1 MKSNNTYARYIRTK
15 DIIFKHAKGMRDIF
29 GLEFHPYHEIFL
41 FLEGDAEFIS
51 GTFRKVLEKN
61 SLVIIPKESF
71 HHFVVHG
78 PEEEYHRCVLNFG
91 TSGELGRLIEEKMQ
105 DVCILHADAEMCALF
120 KKLCTHTADSN
131 VYKKELLLKAVF
143 TEILLEAD
151 TSRKHQNE
159 EENMPINPIIKDA
172 VKFINKNAG
181 SISHIRDVA
190 AVVNVSESYLSHLF
204 SKELHISPHKYI
216 LEKKL
221 IMANRM
227 IESGYGA
234 VAASE
239 ECGFGNYSGFYK
251 MYKKMFGYPPSKA
264 RRSDI

>member
-1 MKSNNTYARYIRTK
+1 MNTFAKYIRSN
-15 DIIFKHAKGMRDIF
+15 DVIFKHAKGMRDIY

-41 FLEGDAEFIS
+41 FLDGDAEFIS
-51 GTFRKVLEKN
+51 GTFRTVLEKN

-78 PEEEYHRCVLNFG
+78 PEEDYHRCVLNFG
-91 TSGELGRLIEEKMQ
+91 TFDELSTLIEEKIQ
-105 DVCILHADAEMCALF
+105 DVCILPAGDEMCALF
-120 KKLCTHTADSN
+120 QKLCKHTSEGDT
-131 VYKKELLLKAVF
+131 YKKELLLKAVF
-143 TEILLEAD
+143 TEILFEID
-151 TSRKHQNE
+151 TSPGHQNE
-159 EENMPINPIIKDA
+159 EEHMSINPIIKEA
-172 VKFINKNAG
+172 VKFINKNA
-181 SISHIRDVA
+181 SRISHIRNVA
-190 AVVNVSESYLSHLF
+190 AAVNVSESYLSHLF

-227 IESGYGA
+227 IEGGCGA

-239 ECGFGNYSGFYK
+239 ECGFSNYSGFYK

-264 RRSDI
+264 GKTPPIT